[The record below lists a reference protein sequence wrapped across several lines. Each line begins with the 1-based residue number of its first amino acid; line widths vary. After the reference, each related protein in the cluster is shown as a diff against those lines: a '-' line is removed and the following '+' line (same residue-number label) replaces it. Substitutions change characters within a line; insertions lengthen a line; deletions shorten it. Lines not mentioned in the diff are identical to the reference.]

1 MDEIEFINQMF
12 INQML
17 KWLTEETNQRMNELK
32 EWW

>member
-32 EWW
+32 E